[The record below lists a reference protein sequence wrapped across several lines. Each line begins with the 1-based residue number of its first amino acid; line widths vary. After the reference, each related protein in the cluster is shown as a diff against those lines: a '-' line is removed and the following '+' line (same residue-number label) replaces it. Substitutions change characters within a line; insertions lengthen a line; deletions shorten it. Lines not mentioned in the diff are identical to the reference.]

1 MDQRIRSRIP
11 LLSPSNIS
19 RCRGG
24 GKKKK
29 RVNSSRVTIER
40 ADLHTCNDSM
50 EESKRWK
57 QRMNEK
63 EGGEKR
69 RTRREEKKREKER
82 GGRLYFDSDGLRPG
96 GNIYIPTH
104 YEIWR
109 VVSGA
114 NKFSSRWN
122 TSGNTCPAKSRVSRL
137 DNKFHGNI

>member
-63 EGGEKR
+63 EEGEKR

-82 GGRLYFDSDGLRPG
+82 GGCSVVFILIAGRRLTTRREY
-96 GNIYIPTH
+96 IYTD
-104 YEIWR
+104 
-109 VVSGA
+109 A
-114 NKFSSRWN
+114 
-122 TSGNTCPAKSRVSRL
+122 L
-137 DNKFHGNI
+137 

>member
-1 MDQRIRSRIP
+1 MDQRIRSRIL

-19 RCRGG
+19 HCRGG

-69 RTRREEKKREKER
+69 RTRREEKKREKE
-82 GGRLYFDSDGLRPG
+82 GEGLFGRLYFDSRATAYDPEG
-96 GNIYIPTH
+96 IYI
-104 YEIWR
+104 YRRIMKY
-109 VVSGA
+109 GA
-114 NKFSSRWN
+114 
-122 TSGNTCPAKSRVSRL
+122 
-137 DNKFHGNI
+137 